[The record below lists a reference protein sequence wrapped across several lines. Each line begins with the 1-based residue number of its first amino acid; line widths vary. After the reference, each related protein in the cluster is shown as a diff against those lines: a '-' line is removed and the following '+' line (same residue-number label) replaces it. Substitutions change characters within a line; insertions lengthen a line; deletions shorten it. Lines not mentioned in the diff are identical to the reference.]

1 MKRDS
6 ALVTYSSSDESET
19 DCADPPAKKRKL
31 PLLSP
36 TLLAPAHV
44 DDPAL
49 HQGRLRTTPHV
60 DGQFSAHIYL
70 LRSVIASA
78 KNMVPALH
86 DFWVSSDSEPEL
98 HISLSRPIYLRAH
111 QREDIKR
118 TVKHIAETNPPFT
131 VSFAELSELVND
143 ERTRIFLALEVGSG
157 HHELASITNSITPA
171 LRNIRQQEFY
181 ASPRFHASIGW
192 ALLDS
197 SVRQGSRSV
206 SAAPASYTNPSSS
219 IGADSSD
226 SAIPLPRASEFPT
239 ITAFPPKLLSTLN
252 RQYGPSLTGST
263 VKSFDITEISVK
275 VGKDVSRWHLT
286 GV

>member
-19 DCADPPAKKRKL
+19 DCADPPAKKRSAFTYYSYPQTNESLHILNRKL

-60 DGQFSAHIYL
+60 DDQFSAHIYVSLALDRDSALFKL

-98 HISLSRPIYLRAH
+98 HISLSRPIYLRTH

-118 TVKHIAETNPPFT
+118 TVKHIAETNPP
-131 VSFAELSELVND
+131 
-143 ERTRIFLALEVGSG
+143 
-157 HHELASITNSITPA
+157 
-171 LRNIRQQEFY
+171 
-181 ASPRFHASIGW
+181 
-192 ALLDS
+192 
-197 SVRQGSRSV
+197 
-206 SAAPASYTNPSSS
+206 
-219 IGADSSD
+219 
-226 SAIPLPRASEFPT
+226 
-239 ITAFPPKLLSTLN
+239 
-252 RQYGPSLTGST
+252 
-263 VKSFDITEISVK
+263 
-275 VGKDVSRWHLT
+275 
-286 GV
+286 